1 MGDISAYLADHHREK
16 FFADNGQVDLG
27 LFNVFAKVNGYKA
40 DKRSPCEQRATHSY
54 EILRELLGE
63 KPNYR
68 EVQLVLLYVWLNE
81 IHRTARRIK
90 FFCGLT
96 GLTLLI

>member
-1 MGDISAYLADHHREK
+1 MTRPFTNHRDK
-16 FFADNGQVDLG
+16 FHADNGQVDLG

-40 DKRSPCEQRATHSY
+40 EKRCTCEQRATHSY

-68 EVQLVLLYVWLNE
+68 EVHLVVDCSLLTWN
-81 IHRTARRIK
+81 
-90 FFCGLT
+90 
-96 GLTLLI
+96 